1 MPQPLLSRARTAL
14 TVVLT
19 VPVQD
24 AEVASDALWNLGA
37 AAVEERTLGDV
48 VELRAA
54 LGERRPLLRRRLAH
68 LRWPW
73 RFEKV
78 DLSIADRWRDFAE
91 PTYVDDR
98 IVVVPA
104 WLPEAEL
111 RGQDIVLTIEPGP
124 TFGLGNHPTT
134 VACLRALGAEIRAG
148 DTVLDVGTGS
158 GILAVAAVRLGAA
171 HAHGLD
177 LVPAALDVVVANARR
192 NEVADRVTVG
202 LERLQEISEPSDVVV
217 ANILAPALR
226 ELAADLVRLTRR
238 TLILSGLLDGRYA
251 DVVEAVH
258 PLVLRDKIVV
268 DGWVALILGR

>member
-1 MPQPLLSRARTAL
+1 L

-48 VELRAA
+48 VELRVA
-54 LGERRPLLRRRLAH
+54 LGERRSILRRRLAH

-78 DLSIADRWRDFAE
+78 DLSVAERWRNFAE

-104 WLPEAEL
+104 WLPAAEL

-124 TFGLGNHPTT
+124 TFGMGNHPTT
-134 VACLRALGAEIRAG
+134 VACLRALRAEIQPG

-158 GILAVAAVRLGAA
+158 GVLAVAAIALGAA
-171 HAHGLD
+171 RAHGTD
-177 LVPAALDVVVANARR
+177 LVPASLDIVAANARR
-192 NEVADRVTVG
+192 NGVADRVTVG
-202 LERLQEISEPSDVVV
+202 LEPLSEISEPTDVVV

-226 ELAADLVRLTRR
+226 ELAADLVRLTGR
-238 TLILSGLLDGRYA
+238 TLIVSGVLNGRYA
-251 DVVEAVH
+251 DVVDCMH
-258 PLVLRDKIVV
+258 PLVLRDKVV
-268 DGWVALILGR
+268 LDGWVALILGR